1 MKKKKRRN
9 LNWGGA
15 RDNAGRKSN
24 WNHKETCTMRVP
36 KVFVPKS
43 HKIAQQLDKGTNIEF
58 EIKSNFG
65 KNDYVSQSSISEK
78 ASAFEKETE
87 SSFPAIDFVTKT
99 NSDLSQAI
107 DLAKQILEQKKS
119 ARISLAKF
127 ISKLYNVSV
136 NAENLQ

>member
-15 RDNAGRKSN
+15 RDNAGRKSI

-36 KVFVPKS
+36 KVFVPKL
-43 HKIAQQLDKGTNIEF
+43 HEIAQKLDKGTNIEF

-78 ASAFEKETE
+78 GAK
-87 SSFPAIDFVTKT
+87 
-99 NSDLSQAI
+99 
-107 DLAKQILEQKKS
+107 LAKL
-119 ARISLAKF
+119 L
-127 ISKLYNVSV
+127 
-136 NAENLQ
+136 